1 MTDWGSFIWEHREDN
16 PGKLALSAKKH
27 PDWPMGFIARQVE
40 ALQKVCRKIP
50 AWYREGVVFPIA
62 LSLEQASSEATAR
75 FKASLFS
82 GKKMADLTGGLGVD
96 AYFFSEK
103 FNQVFFVEKIP
114 AILDAARHN
123 FNLFGQS
130 NVVFVQE
137 QAETFLVNSPQY
149 FELIYL
155 DPARRDEVKGKVFQ
169 LADCSPDVVALKDL
183 LLSWA
188 DQVLVKTAPM
198 LDIHQALKQLKN
210 VAAVWVV
217 EYDGDCREVLYLL
230 EKKALCLEHI
240 PIHVVSLYH
249 SGQVEHAFDFTFQ
262 EEQQTTIEYA
272 STGNFL
278 YEPMPSLL
286 KAGAFKTFA
295 SRFGLKKIHPNTH
308 LYTSDQYIP
317 HLPAR
322 SFRVQAVCK
331 YDKKIVSTFVPEG
344 SANISTRNFPDN
356 PALVRKKL
364 GLLEGGNTFIFA
376 ATDGANNKLLFI
388 CSKVSQ
394 GRPSVL

>member
-1 MTDWGSFIWEHREDN
+1 
-16 PGKLALSAKKH
+16 
-27 PDWPMGFIARQVE
+27 
-40 ALQKVCRKIP
+40 
-50 AWYREGVVFPIA
+50 
-62 LSLEQASSEATAR
+62 
-75 FKASLFS
+75 
-82 GKKMADLTGGLGVD
+82 
-96 AYFFSEK
+96 
-103 FNQVFFVEKIP
+103 
-114 AILDAARHN
+114 
-123 FNLFGQS
+123 
-130 NVVFVQE
+130 
-137 QAETFLVNSPQY
+137 
-149 FELIYL
+149 
-155 DPARRDEVKGKVFQ
+155 
-169 LADCSPDVVALKDL
+169 
-183 LLSWA
+183 
-188 DQVLVKTAPM
+188 
-198 LDIHQALKQLKN
+198 
-210 VAAVWVV
+210 
-217 EYDGDCREVLYLL
+217 
-230 EKKALCLEHI
+230 
-240 PIHVVSLYH
+240 
-249 SGQVEHAFDFTFQ
+249 
-262 EEQQTTIEYA
+262 
-272 STGNFL
+272 
-278 YEPMPSLL
+278 MPSLL